1 MKIFSKYPK
10 FLLLIGTFILA
21 YIIFTNKDISFINNA
36 LLKLGYFGTFIAGI
50 LYTYSFTAAP
60 ATAIL
65 LIIAE
70 EGNIVL
76 NSLIAGLGA
85 LLGDFIIFKSIR
97 LSFSDEINKISKEKF
112 FKKIKIS
119 SKIKRYLIPVLS
131 FIIIAS
137 PLPDEIGVSLLAI
150 YKKISTSLFLII
162 SYSLNTLGIFIIL
175 ILGNS

>member
-21 YIIFTNKDISFINNA
+21 YIIFSNRDISLINNT
-36 LLKLGYFGTFIAGI
+36 LLKLGYFGAFIAGI
-50 LYTYSFTAAP
+50 LYTFSFTAAP

-70 EGNIVL
+70 EQNIVL

-85 LLGDFIIFKSIR
+85 LFGDLIIFKYIR
-97 LSFSDEINKISKEKF
+97 FSLRDEINKISKEKF

-119 SKIKRYLIPVLS
+119 SNIKKYFIPVLS

-150 YKKISTSLFLII
+150 SKKISTNLFLII
-162 SYSLNTLGIFIIL
+162 SYISNTLGIFIIL